1 MPAYKRNIL
10 HTIHLTFDQ
19 LFCYSK
25 WVMQG
30 NTTYAVIE
38 TGGKQYRV
46 TTGRQI
52 QVDRLDVP
60 AGNTVEFSNV
70 LVVTDG
76 GNTII
81 GNPTVDGAKVIATC
95 LGEEKDDKNND
106 SNNAD
111 SRYTHLSTTFLPSLM
126 TVMRR
131 TRQTAAAAN
140 ARPYTNG

>member
-1 MPAYKRNIL
+1 
-10 HTIHLTFDQ
+10 
-19 LFCYSK
+19 
-25 WVMQG
+25 MQG

-95 LGEEKDDKNND
+95 LGEEKDDKVIVYKYKPKVRYRRKIGHRQLHTRVEIQD
-106 SNNAD
+106 IIKPGGESAAK
-111 SRYTHLSTTFLPSLM
+111 SRKKK
-126 TVMRR
+126 
-131 TRQTAAAAN
+131 AA
-140 ARPYTNG
+140 TGGDD